1 MNVRGSGTRRLA
13 ALIAAAAVAGCA
25 PDIEEPTVEIVG
37 VRGGSIGLDGGE
49 LLLSVRVDNP
59 NEFAIE
65 ASRLDYD
72 LDIRRDDRWF
82 DLAEG
87 VLEEG
92 LVVAGYG
99 TTSVEI
105 PVSFRLDDAIR
116 VGADLLRGGTPTFR
130 VSGRVDLQR
139 PVRRRLPYR
148 QEVTADLGARTRGDT
163 VP

>member
-13 ALIAAAAVAGCA
+13 ALIAAVAVAGCA

-72 LDIRRDDRWF
+72 LDIRRDDGWF

-105 PVSFRLDDAIR
+105 PVSFRLGDAIR
-116 VGADLLRGGTPTFR
+116 VGADLLGGGTPTFR

>member
-1 MNVRGSGTRRLA
+1 MNVRGPGIRRLT
-13 ALIAAAAVAGCA
+13 ALIAAAAAAGCG

-37 VRGGSIGLDGGE
+37 VRSGSIGLDGGE
-49 LLLSVRVDNP
+49 LLLSVRVANP

-72 LDIRRDDRWF
+72 LDIRRDDGWF

-105 PVSFRLDDAIR
+105 PVSFRLGDAIR

-139 PVRRRLPYR
+139 PVRRRVPYR